1 MLIILACRLCLVS
14 TFLIILFSYEDDS
27 GGDSD
32 DGVIL
37 HLPMETDVGVHV
49 WVLRA
54 ALQVLLGHGCED
66 RERRRSWWR
75 RGEPEADCHKSSDA
89 GLPDQGVKQL
99 GRLVA
104 SDRQGCEADGLPV
117 GGKSGGDNQGVKQIG
132 RLVLRT
138 DWPSAFGGR
147 R

>member
-1 MLIILACRLCLVS
+1 
-14 TFLIILFSYEDDS
+14 
-27 GGDSD
+27 
-32 DGVIL
+32 
-37 HLPMETDVGVHV
+37 METDVGGHA

-54 ALQVLLGHGCED
+54 ALQVLLDHGCEE
-66 RERRRSWWR
+66 REEGAGGG
-75 RGEPEADCHKSSDA
+75 GEPEADCHKSSDA

-104 SDRQGCEADGLPV
+104 DRQGCEADGLPV